1 VSFFFALFAVN
12 AMSDRDREDCCYVT
26 QRDRGDPHATAR
38 VLPGDADLRRR
49 YQWALLFYNEPAEAI
64 LGCRFDETG
73 EMPESEWRRIFVA
86 MDEQGVPLPPGALPL
101 AVAVHEN
108 RPIHSTFWIRGLD
121 AALRHIEA
129 TAFPLIGQAGRDL
142 GAVAIFWEIG
152 G

>member
-1 VSFFFALFAVN
+1 
-12 AMSDRDREDCCYVT
+12 MSHKEIEVILTRQLASYLGMPIFVVDT
-26 QRDRGDPHATAR
+26 NGT
-38 VLPGDADLRRR
+38 
-49 YQWALLFYNEPAEAI
+49 LLFYNEPAEAI

-152 G
+152 DDDRYTLGHAGVPGGAGT